1 MANTNTFRLVVA
13 AVVVASLLIAAS
25 QARAGAAIVSMNRQ
39 RFLGSFL
46 SSAAL
51 VPRPVL
57 VLVVCL
63 VAPFACL
70 GQPYGGGNVA
80 LAAEAEKKPNI
91 LFILTDDADLSLLP
105 KMPQI
110 EEQLVLKGTTFP
122 NAFAPFATCCPS
134 RATILRGQYPHNT
147 GVISNYGP
155 HGGVGAFEA
164 AGNDEDTLAIRLDA
178 AGYRTGMFGK
188 YLNGYDGGYVPPG
201 WDEWHGWAG
210 SYASGKI
217 YEYGRLNAY
226 DLSRRHESDILGSKA
241 ESFVRNAKGF
251 PWFAYVAFKS
261 PHNPT
266 YTEPKYSDNYRDQ
279 GSPKSPAFNEADVSD
294 KPEWVRQLPRISDQ
308 DKAMYNRRYR
318 NRLRAMRS
326 VDDAIAG
333 LLRSLRETGQLDNTY
348 LVLWNDNGY
357 HMGQHRIPEGK
368 RTVYEED
375 VRYPMVVR
383 GPGVEHKA
391 KDKRLVSGVDLMPTF
406 LELADAPTPEYVDGR
421 SLVPLLSGTKPPW
434 RDSLLLEGYDD
445 GFENKPYVPPDFK
458 AIRTSDG
465 RTYVEYET
473 GEREMYDL
481 RTDPHQLR
489 SLHDEPERAV
499 EESALSAR
507 LQALK
512 YCSGKGCRFAEVK
525 PKPRPHCSPYP
536 PWRSHSALGTRSFIQ
551 EGLITGEASLNI
563 SLGDT
568 RDPGINRHYRE
579 SLIRNSQ
586 SL

>member
-1 MANTNTFRLVVA
+1 LVA
-13 AVVVASLLIAAS
+13 A
-25 QARAGAAIVSMNRQ
+25 AGC
-39 RFLGSFL
+39 LGKL
-46 SSAAL
+46 TGGGEAAL
-51 VPRPVL
+51 AV
-57 VLVVCL
+57 
-63 VAPFACL
+63 
-70 GQPYGGGNVA
+70 
-80 LAAEAEKKPNI
+80 EAGEQPNI
-91 LFILTDDADLSLLP
+91 LLILTDDSDLSLLP

-110 EEQLVLKGTTFP
+110 EKRMVRKGTTFP

-147 GVISNYGP
+147 GVISNYGT
-155 HGGVGAFEA
+155 HGGVDAFEA
-164 AGNDEDTLAIRLDA
+164 AGNDEDNLATRLED
-178 AGYRTGMFGK
+178 AGYRTGLFGK

-217 YEYGRLNAY
+217 YENGDLNAY

-241 ESFVRNAKGF
+241 ESFVRNAKDY

-266 YTEPKYSDNYRDQ
+266 YTESEYADNYRDQ
-279 GSPKSPAFNEADVSD
+279 RYPRSPAFDEADVSD
-294 KPEWVRQLPRISDQ
+294 KPEWVRQLPRISDE
-308 DKAMYNRRYR
+308 DKARYDRRYR

-348 LVLWNDNGY
+348 VVLWNDNGY

-383 GPGVEHKA
+383 GPGVRHDA
-391 KDKRLVSGVDLMPTF
+391 KDERLVSGVDLMPTF
-406 LELADAPTPEYVDGR
+406 LELAGVPTPKYVDGR
-421 SLVPLLSGTKPPW
+421 SLAPVLFGSDPSW

-445 GFENKPYVPPDFK
+445 GFGKKAYVPPDFK
-458 AIRTSDG
+458 AIRTSHG

-473 GEREMYDL
+473 GEGELYDL
-481 RTDPHQLR
+481 RTDPRQLR
-489 SLHDEPERAV
+489 SVHDEPERAV
-499 EESALSAR
+499 EVSALSAR

-512 YCSGKGCRFAEVK
+512 YCSGEACRSAEK
-525 PKPRPHCSPYP
+525 PKDTADLPFSDAALLMHGYAPSTRPGVISGETLPTKIYSVNLVEGEFCELRVDGVL
-536 PWRSHSALGTRSFIQ
+536 RSSHV
-551 EGLITGEASLNI
+551 TGPLTYSVRLRRTA
-563 SLGDT
+563 
-568 RDPGINRHYRE
+568 PVVA
-579 SLIRNSQ
+579 
-586 SL
+586 